1 MNTCMWDHPVTQ
13 PQIECMKSWGYIEI
27 PCIEKVLMCNDKGK
41 GAMAEPKTI
50 VEQICE
56 ILSIKPQ

>member
-13 PQIECMKSWGYIEI
+13 PQVDCMKSWGYIEI

-50 VEQICE
+50 VDQICE
-56 ILSIKPQ
+56 TLSIKPQ